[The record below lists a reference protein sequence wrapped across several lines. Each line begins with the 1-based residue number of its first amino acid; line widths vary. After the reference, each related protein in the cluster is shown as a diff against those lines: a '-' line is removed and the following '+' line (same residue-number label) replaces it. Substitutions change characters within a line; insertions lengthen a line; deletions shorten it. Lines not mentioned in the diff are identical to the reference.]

1 MPIQLLDS
9 RRKLFTPSSQDV
21 SFVICAFRAG
31 ILEEGSPAK
40 LVFDL
45 LMAGF

>member
-9 RRKLFTPSSQDV
+9 RRNLFTPSAEDV

-31 ILEEGSPAK
+31 IIEEGSPGK
-40 LVFDL
+40 LLFDL